1 GLELRDAVAARQRN
15 QVLEKQRPDA
25 TALILVGDGEG
36 DLGGPGHP
44 GPGGQHRVATDA
56 DDVLGTAFAQR
67 RDERSLLDEVEARE
81 VVELRV
87 GQAALCAEEAVV
99 DGARAQPVEVLDEVL
114 TIVGADGTDEN
125 RAAVAE
131 YLLGGILPWIGN
143 AVPLPCAVQA
153 ENGIWP
159 GA

>member
-1 GLELRDAVAARQRN
+1 
-15 QVLEKQRPDA
+15 
-25 TALILVGDGEG
+25 
-36 DLGGPGHP
+36 
-44 GPGGQHRVATDA
+44 
-56 DDVLGTAFAQR
+56 VLGTAVAQR
-67 RDERSLLDEVEARE
+67 RDERSLLDEVDARE
-81 VVELRV
+81 VVELPV

-114 TIVGADGTDEN
+114 TVVGADGTDEN

-131 YLLGGILPWIGN
+131 DLLGGILPWIGN

-159 GA
+159 GARPFEHALLCRLSRPRGRR